1 MNTISKALLL
11 VVAGVISMGC
21 LLAVQEKTLKDA
33 FRDKFLIGVAVNRS
47 QVYQKNEAETKLI
60 TSQFNSLTA
69 ENDMKWM
76 NIHPKADE
84 FNFEHA
90 DKLVALAEA
99 NNMFVVGHTLVWH
112 SQVAPW
118 VFKTD
123 DGGKIDSVEL
133 IKRLKDHISTIVGR
147 YKGKIKGWDVVNEAL
162 AEDGSLRKS
171 QFLAIGG
178 PSFIEKAF
186 QFAHEADPNAELY
199 YNDYNI
205 ENPEKRDGAI
215 KIIKNLQAK
224 GIKIDGVGIQGHW
237 GLQYP
242 PIEQIEQAI
251 EMYGALGV
259 KVMFTELDIS
269 VLPNPSRMPTAD
281 ISARSAGNPAM
292 NPYPDGMPDSV
303 ATQLADRYAAV
314 FKLFNKHADK
324 ISRVTFWGLHDG
336 LSWKNNFPI
345 QGRTDYTLLFDR
357 NLQPKKAYHA
367 VVATAVEQK
376 GKSEKQKVKSRKLKE

>member
-1 MNTISKALLL
+1 MKTISKALAL
-11 VVAGVISMGC
+11 VLSGAVLMGC
-21 LLAVQEKTLKDA
+21 LLAVQESTLKDA

-47 QVYQKNEAETKLI
+47 QIHQRNEAENKLI

-76 NIHPKADE
+76 HIHPKPDT

-90 DKLVALAEA
+90 DKLVELAEA
-99 NNMFVVGHTLVWH
+99 NKMFVVGHTLIWH
-112 SQVAPW
+112 SQLAPW

-123 DGGKIDSVEL
+123 EGGTIDSVEL
-133 IKRLKDHISTIVGR
+133 TKRMKHHIHTIVGR
-147 YKGKIKGWDVVNEAL
+147 YKGRIKGWDVVNEAL

-171 QFLAIGG
+171 QFLNVGG
-178 PSFIEKAF
+178 PAFIEKAF
-186 QFAHEADPNAELY
+186 EFAHEADPDAELY

-205 ENPEKRDGAI
+205 ENPAKRDGAI
-215 KIIKNLQAK
+215 RIIKNLQAK

-242 PIEQIEQAI
+242 PLEDIEAAI

-269 VLPNPSRMPTAD
+269 ALPNPSRMPTAD
-281 ISARSAGNPAM
+281 ISARSASNPAM
-292 NPYPDGMPDSV
+292 NPYPDGLPDSV
-303 ATQLADRYAAV
+303 QTQLADRYAAV

-345 QGRTDYTLLFDR
+345 RGRTDYTLLFDR
-357 NLQPKKAYHA
+357 NLKPKKAYHA
-367 VVATAVEQK
+367 VVATAK
-376 GKSEKQKVKSRKLKE
+376 D